1 MKRLSVLATA
11 AAMAVAIAAQSHSP
25 ARAQAVPTA
34 PPPPPPP
41 NATPTPMLPPGVLPS
56 TPPQNATVTFPQ
68 GKSHATP
75 APPKDPDANRIGI
88 SGIWEVALQQT
99 SGVQYTH
106 FKITQ
111 SGSILT
117 GTYLDGSNK
126 KFPLSGSIDGKAV
139 RVVVSL
145 PDGSDIVFN
154 GTQDGNTDMVGTMD
168 TAKDTIGF
176 TAEYRPKYKW
186 TDNLNPSPGG
196 MLPGAGGGGANPGT
210 PY

>member
-1 MKRLSVLATA
+1 MKRLSVLAAA
-11 AAMAVAIAAQSHSP
+11 AAMAVAFAAQTHTA
-25 ARAQAVPTA
+25 ARAQALPTA

-56 TPPQNATVTFPQ
+56 TAPQNATVTFPQ
-68 GKSHATP
+68 HGRPDHTP
-75 APPKDPDANRIGI
+75 APPKDPDANRVGI
-88 SGIWEVALQQT
+88 SGVWEVALQQP
-99 SGVQYTH
+99 SGVAYTH
-106 FKITQ
+106 FKIAQ
-111 SGSILT
+111 SGSILS

-126 KFPLSGSIDGKAV
+126 KYPLSGSVDGKTV

-186 TDNLNPSPGG
+186 ADNLNASPAGMPGG
-196 MLPGAGGGGANPGT
+196 MGGANPTT